1 MSDLDQFFAK
11 SKKSAG
17 KPTFKRGSKGGPAD
31 EKKEE
36 VPAASKTPVE
46 QEKVA
51 AFESDSDDENATVV
65 LNNDGSSKI
74 KDRKE
79 VEAKKRSKEEQ
90 KERMESGWGLGSK
103 FGTTER
109 QPRKEERE
117 EKPALTK
124 ADGAI
129 GISGFNFKGK
139 GKPQFMKSSKKGI
152 MSEDFPDL
160 GTIGDAIT
168 KKNAAADKSDEN
180 VLGKDSDYSLPTRS
194 KPSEPQAEKPAAT
207 KPIFTGKAKL
217 KIAQGAAE
225 EKSEIANVSYDISK
239 LGIGST
245 ATDKTVPREERESG
259 HREERKRGG
268 YKGAA
273 AGGDDFDDDFET
285 VTDKKQVR
293 GTKKNFD
300 PETAFASKNRS
311 TDKPSFSRGGAP
323 KR

>member
-1 MSDLDQFFAK
+1 
-11 SKKSAG
+11 
-17 KPTFKRGSKGGPAD
+17 
-31 EKKEE
+31 
-36 VPAASKTPVE
+36 
-46 QEKVA
+46 
-51 AFESDSDDENATVV
+51 VV

-109 QPRKEERE
+109 QPKKEERQD
-117 EKPALTK
+117 KPALTK

-168 KKNAAADKSDEN
+168 KKNTPADKSNEN

-194 KPSEPQAEKPAAT
+194 KPSEPHTDKPAAS

-217 KIAQGAAE
+217 KIA
-225 EKSEIANVSYDISK
+225 
-239 LGIGST
+239 
-245 ATDKTVPREERESG
+245 
-259 HREERKRGG
+259 
-268 YKGAA
+268 
-273 AGGDDFDDDFET
+273 
-285 VTDKKQVR
+285 
-293 GTKKNFD
+293 
-300 PETAFASKNRS
+300 
-311 TDKPSFSRGGAP
+311 
-323 KR
+323 